1 MLFIILFLQEKLAE
15 DGFKNKIPK
24 VVAGAVYA
32 AREILGKFG
41 PNQFDV
47 SEIVGIAD
55 SILTHRDKNV
65 RKEGQELMIEICR
78 WVGNKSMAPYV
89 SKLKPAQQKE
99 LEGPLAKI
107 EAPEKTAPEKKF
119 WSTIKA
125 GKAAK
130 SGPKAGEKQGG
141 LTELLAKGKPV
152 QLKKISIQKLLT
164 AQFYTDLGEGKW
176 NEKCNAL
183 ASVIDPVKRNPCLD
197 PADNY
202 NELFTALKIAIGD
215 VNINVRTK
223 AVELVGLLAQS
234 LGNDFAGHSKT
245 VFPMILNSLK
255 EKKALYVTAAQT
267 TLDQIVSY
275 SVPFLQFL
283 EDVTTACKA
292 KVINIYP

>member
-1 MLFIILFLQEKLAE
+1 M
-15 DGFKNKIPK
+15 
-24 VVAGAVYA
+24 YA

-41 PNQFDV
+41 PSQFDV
-47 SEIVGIAD
+47 TEIVGIAD

-107 EAPEKTAPEKKF
+107 EAPEKTSPEKKF

-125 GKAAK
+125 GKANKAGGSK
-130 SGPKAGEKQGG
+130 SGGGGEKQNG

-152 QLKKISIQKLLT
+152 QLKKISIQKLLS
-164 AQFYTDLGEGKW
+164 AQFYTDLSEGKW

-223 AVELVGLLAQS
+223 TVELVGLLAQS

-255 EKKALYVTAAQT
+255 EKKAQYVAAAQA

-283 EDVTTACKA
+283 EDVTTASKA
-292 KVINIYP
+292 KVTKNN

>member
-1 MLFIILFLQEKLAE
+1 M
-15 DGFKNKIPK
+15 
-24 VVAGAVYA
+24 
-32 AREILGKFG
+32 
-41 PNQFDV
+41 
-47 SEIVGIAD
+47 D

-89 SKLKPAQQKE
+89 NKLKPAQQKE
-99 LEGPLAKI
+99 LEGPLAQI

-119 WSTIKA
+119 WSTLKA
-125 GKAAK
+125 GKSSK
-130 SGPKAGEKQGG
+130 GGNKASEKQGG
-141 LTELLAKGKPV
+141 GLSELLAKGKPV
-152 QLKKISIQKLLT
+152 QLKKISIQKLLST
-164 AQFYTDLGEGKW
+164 QFYTDLSEGKW

-183 ASVIDPVKRNPCLD
+183 TSVIEPVKRNPCLD

-202 NELFTALKIAIGD
+202 NELFGALKINLSDA
-215 VNINVRTK
+215 NINVRTK
-223 AVELVGLLAQS
+223 AVELLGLLAQS

-245 VFPMILNSLK
+245 MFPMILNTLK

-283 EDVTTACKA
+283 EDITTACKA
-292 KVINIYP
+292 KVSIIIHPILLIYHIFNLIESCDDFRDIEIL

>member
-1 MLFIILFLQEKLAE
+1 M
-15 DGFKNKIPK
+15 
-24 VVAGAVYA
+24 YA

-41 PNQFDV
+41 PSQFDV
-47 SEIVGIAD
+47 SEMVGIAD
-55 SILTHRDKNV
+55 GILTHRDKNV

-107 EAPEKTAPEKKF
+107 EAPEKTSPEKKF
-119 WSTIKA
+119 WSAAREGKA
-125 GKAAK
+125 GSNSSGNGSRAA
-130 SGPKAGEKQGG
+130 AAEKQGG

-152 QLKKISIQKLLT
+152 QLKKISVQKLLT
-164 AQFYTDLGEGKW
+164 AQFYGDLSGGTWK
-176 NEKCNAL
+176 EKCGAL
-183 ASVIDPVKRNPCLD
+183 AAVIEPVKRNPCLD

-202 NELFTALKIAIGD
+202 NELFAALKIALGD

-234 LGNDFAGHSKT
+234 LGPDFAGHSRT
-245 VFPMILNSLK
+245 ALPVILGSLK
-255 EKKALYVTAAQT
+255 EKKAQYVAAAQV

-283 EDVTTACKA
+283 EDISTACKA
-292 KVINIYP
+292 KVKKHQYN